1 MMTPGPWLG
10 GAVNGGG
17 EHIRSSILTLLCTCP
32 SLCLGCLFLLCFSEK
47 QPGVPEDS
55 IRRLY
60 PKTPPQS
67 LSGANMVCIFLRIL
81 SSCKHLNPTLLPQSF
96 SAAIRL
102 DPTQDPADP
111 ADPAQSRCK
120 KPLFTKE
127 ETHQTG
133 RCCSSGRDHAEA
145 AADRSR
151 G

>member
-81 SSCKHLNPTLLPQSF
+81 SSCKHLNPRASPSELFCSNPSGPNAGPCRPCRPCTKPLQEAFVHQRGNAPNRTLLQFRP
-96 SAAIRL
+96 
-102 DPTQDPADP
+102 
-111 ADPAQSRCK
+111 
-120 KPLFTKE
+120 
-127 ETHQTG
+127 
-133 RCCSSGRDHAEA
+133 
-145 AADRSR
+145 
-151 G
+151 